1 MNLIQSFETC
11 TFKKYSDFKGRST
24 KSEYWW
30 FWFIYMLGIFGTSI
44 MSFILGDIGMKFTG
58 YFLMILFLATL
69 LTLTCPF
76 IAVSIRR
83 LHDSGLS
90 GWNFLWRFI
99 PCVGFIITVILML
112 RNSKKPEELPDLK
125 CKVIE

>member
-11 TFKKYSDFKGRST
+11 TFKKYSDFKGRAT

-30 FWFIYMLGIFGTSI
+30 FWFIYMLGIFGTSV
-44 MSFILGDIGMKFTG
+44 MAFILGDIGMKFTG
-58 YFLMILFLATL
+58 YFLMILFFVTILI
-69 LTLTCPF
+69 LTCPF

-90 GWNFLWRFI
+90 GWNFLWCFI
-99 PCVGFIITVILML
+99 PYVGFIIIVILML
-112 RNSKKPEELPDLK
+112 RNSKNPKNTN
-125 CKVIE
+125 